1 MKKAT
6 LNQPYFIVDLAHSLH
21 GRLRRVH
28 IPYQFIYIIL
38 VLALFGF
45 VSLFGF
51 VGSYARMSM
60 KIANYDRLRQEVDL
74 LRARYHSLEKESNKK
89 GLQLASLQLLAT
101 EVSVQYGIKREG
113 TTPPATAGSL
123 MPTVAETLDQYNF
136 LKSASFARVPRRSS
150 PLFQTDM
157 LPSLWPVDGRL
168 ISSFGHRSDPFSGHG
183 AFHAGV
189 DITAVKGTPIK
200 ATADGLVST
209 AEWAGDFGRLVIV
222 DHGHGIQ
229 TYYAHLSK
237 LDVVAGQWV
246 RRGDVVGRSGA
257 TGRATSA
264 HLHYEVRRGG
274 TAVNPHPYLNS
285 TFAKS
290 TLRQYGL

>member
-1 MKKAT
+1 

-28 IPYQFIYIIL
+28 IPYQVIYIVL

-51 VGSYARMSM
+51 VGSYARMSQ
-60 KIANYDRLRQEVDL
+60 KIANYNSLRQEVDL

-101 EVSVQYGIKREG
+101 EVSVAYGIKREAA
-113 TTPPATAGSL
+113 PPAVAAGRL
-123 MPTVAETLDQYNF
+123 IPTVSETLEQYNF
-136 LKSASFARVPRRSS
+136 LKSASFARVPRRAS

-168 ISSFGHRSDPFSGHG
+168 MSSFGHRSDPFSGAG

-189 DITAVKGTPIK
+189 DISALKGTPIK

-209 AEWAGDFGRLVIV
+209 AEWAGDFGKLVVI
-222 DHGHGIQ
+222 DHGSGIQ

-246 RRGDVVGRSGA
+246 RRGEIVGRSGA

-274 TAVNPHPYLNS
+274 TAVNPHPYLNA

-290 TLRQYGL
+290 TTREYGL